1 MVNLQIDT
9 SDGGL
14 LVPASIIWLIRL
26 RNIFVTNDDGYVPL
40 VVNTLRP
47 FPHSL
52 IITGFITRVTRWMPL
67 GEQELLTFPKHM
79 SSSPVF
85 GGVRVTRSLVLCVV
99 FCRSF
104 FVLFRLAIVLSVLR
118 FAISDYPFGIFKLF
132 LYCTLSICYQVYH
145 ENKNDFCIPGTKRLS
160 SKRTRKTNW
169 TTDLYTLIDTLAN
182 SLKRH

>member
-104 FVLFRLAIVLSVLR
+104 LSFFVWPLCCLSSDLR
-118 FAISDYPFGIFKLF
+118 FLITPLVSSNSSYIVHCPFVIKCTMKTRTISAF
-132 LYCTLSICYQVYH
+132 QVRSDCRIKERERQIEQQTYIH
-145 ENKNDFCIPGTKRLS
+145 
-160 SKRTRKTNW
+160 
-169 TTDLYTLIDTLAN
+169 
-182 SLKRH
+182 